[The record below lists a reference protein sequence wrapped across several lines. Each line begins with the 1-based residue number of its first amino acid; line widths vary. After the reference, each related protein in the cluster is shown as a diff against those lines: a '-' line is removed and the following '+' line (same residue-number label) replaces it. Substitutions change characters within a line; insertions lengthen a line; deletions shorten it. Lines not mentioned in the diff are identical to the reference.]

1 MSVSLATESAPEC
14 APEGALSSIEQL
26 IASNA
31 LRAVFQPIVRF
42 ADGEIIG
49 YEGLIRGPAGSP
61 QESPA
66 VLFTQAARERSGLLL
81 EQAAARVCI
90 GAFSKL
96 GCAGMLFVNFSATAI
111 ETALSARET
120 PSDLAREFGLDP
132 KRLVVELTEQSV
144 IADAERFSASVRTLR
159 ASGVQFALDD
169 YGSANASMN
178 LWVRLA
184 PHYVKIDRFFVSD
197 ISRDPLKFEAVKAM
211 VSFANASGA
220 LLIAEGI
227 ETEADLEIVRD
238 LGIACAQGFLLGRP
252 AASPAARLPDAV
264 ARTLRSGQIAVYP
277 AHTRTG
283 ATEDMNAV
291 MLDRML
297 VEAPTLSIK
306 ARNDDVVRLF
316 NQNPSLHAVAI
327 LDDARPVALINRRS
341 FMDQYALP
349 YHREL
354 FGKRPC
360 IQFANTFPL
369 VVERGS
375 TLEQIA
381 GLFTNDDHHLSDGF
395 IVTER
400 GRYAG
405 LATGASMVR
414 AVTEV
419 RVEAARYANPLT
431 FLPGN
436 VPLNSHIDR
445 LIRNRSVFVACY
457 FDLDHFKPFND
468 RYGYWQGD
476 EVLKAAAS
484 TLASVCE
491 PTRDFLGHIGGDDF
505 LLLFQSDDWRD
516 RAMRAIDT
524 FNEIVKRF
532 YSPEERLAGG
542 IFGEDRLA
550 RPTFFGFVRLSAG
563 AVCVGPESA
572 RGSSHVSAAAA
583 VAKRLA
589 KEASGLAVMD
599 LDDLKSD

>member
-1 MSVSLATESAPEC
+1 MQVSLVSETQHR
-14 APEGALSSIEQL
+14 SIEQL
-26 IASNA
+26 IAADA
-31 LRAVFQPIVRF
+31 LTAVFQPIVRF

-49 YEGLIRGPAGSP
+49 YEGLIRGPVGSA

-66 VLFTQAARERSGLLL
+66 MLFAQAASERCGIVL

-90 GAFSKL
+90 AEFAKL
-96 GCAGMLFVNFSATAI
+96 ACTGLLFVNFSAAAI
-111 ETALSARET
+111 EVGLSARQS
-120 PSDLAREFGLDP
+120 PGDLAREHGFDA

-144 IADAERFSASVRTLR
+144 ITDAERFAASVRAMR
-159 ASGVQFALDD
+159 ASGSQFALDD

-197 ISRDPLKFEAVKAM
+197 IARDPLKFEAVKAM

-227 ETEADLEIVRD
+227 ESEADLEIVRD

-252 AASPAARLPDAV
+252 AKSPAARLPDAV
-264 ARTLRSGQIAVYP
+264 GRALRSGQIAVYP

-297 VEAPTLSIK
+297 VEAPTLTIK
-306 ARNDDVVRLF
+306 SRNDDVVRLF

-327 LDDARPVALINRRS
+327 LDEGKPVALINRRS

-349 YHREL
+349 YHREV

-360 IQFANTFPL
+360 MQFANLTPL
-369 VVERGS
+369 IVERGS

-381 GLFTNDDHHLSDGF
+381 RLFTHDDHHLSDGF
-395 IVTER
+395 IVTEE

-445 LIRNRSVFVACY
+445 LIANGSAFVACY

-476 EVLKAAAS
+476 EVLKTAAN

-505 LLLFQSDDWRD
+505 LLLFQSEDWRS
-516 RAMRAIDT
+516 RASLAIEA
-524 FNEIVKRF
+524 FNELVKRF
-532 YSPEERLAGG
+532 YSAEERLAGG
-542 IFGEDRLA
+542 IPGEDRLG
-550 RPTFFGFVRLSAG
+550 RPTFFGFVRLSVG
-563 AVCVGPESA
+563 AVCVGPNEA
-572 RGSSHVSAAAA
+572 RGSAHVSAAAA
-583 VAKRLA
+583 VAKRMA
-589 KEASGLAVMD
+589 KEEQGGVAVM
-599 LDDLKSD
+599 SIGQFHSV

>member
-1 MSVSLATESAPEC
+1 MSLSLC
-14 APEGALSSIEQL
+14 APETHAPSIRQL

-49 YEGLIRGPAGSP
+49 YEGLIRGPAGTAL
-61 QESPA
+61 ESPA
-66 VLFTQAARERSGLLL
+66 ALFEQAAHEQQTIAL
-81 EQAAARVCI
+81 EQAAARACI
-90 GAFSKL
+90 AAFARLARSGL
-96 GCAGMLFVNFSATAI
+96 LFVNFSAAAI
-111 ETALSARET
+111 ESSIIECQT
-120 PSDLAREFGLDP
+120 PGDLARAGGLDA

-144 IADAERFSASVRTLR
+144 IADADRFGASVRALR
-159 ASGVQFALDD
+159 ASGSQFALDD

-184 PHYVKIDRFFVSD
+184 PHYVKIDRFFVAD
-197 ISRDPLKFEAVKAM
+197 IARDPLKFEAVKAM

-227 ETEADLEIVRD
+227 ETQADLEIVRD
-238 LGIACAQGFLLGRP
+238 LGIACAQGYLLGRP
-252 AASPAARLPDAV
+252 AASPDARLPEPV
-264 ARTLRSGQIAVYP
+264 ANALRSGQIAVYP
-277 AHTRTG
+277 ARTRTS
-283 ATEDMNAV
+283 ATADMNAV
-291 MLDRML
+291 LLERML
-297 VEAPTLSIK
+297 VEAPALTVRS
-306 ARNDDVVRLF
+306 RNDDVVRLF
-316 NQNPSLHAVAI
+316 NAMPLLHAVAI
-327 LDDARPVALINRRS
+327 VDDGRPVALINRRS

-349 YHREL
+349 YHREV

-360 IQFANTFPL
+360 MQFANVTPL

-381 GLFTNDDHHLSDGF
+381 RLFASDDQRDLSDGF
-395 IVTER
+395 IVTDN
-400 GRYAG
+400 GRYVG
-405 LATGASMVR
+405 LGTGASMVR

-445 LIRNRSVFVACY
+445 LVAHGSAFVACY

-476 EVLKAAAS
+476 EVLKATAN

-491 PTRDFLGHIGGDDF
+491 PTRDFLGHVGGDDF
-505 LLLFQSDDWRD
+505 LLLFQSDDWRE
-516 RAMRAIDT
+516 RIEQAIAA
-524 FNEIVKRF
+524 FNELVKRF
-532 YSPEERLAGG
+532 YAPEERLAGG
-542 IFGEDRLA
+542 ILGTDRLG

-563 AVCVGPESA
+563 AVCIEAGAA
-572 RGSSHVSAAAA
+572 RGSAHVSTVAA
-583 VAKRLA
+583 VAKRWA
-589 KEASGLAVMD
+589 KEHTRGFAVLELAEFD
-599 LDDLKSD
+599 TGTI